1 MNIKKCLWLFFLC
14 FLSAPSIQAQRNYID
29 IPNYILC
36 INSYAES
43 TPWSTRMISTISEY
57 VQKDPKLALYAEHMN
72 TFMIDNDSI
81 LKEFKNMLSQKYT
94 QPHPRLLVLLGS
106 PAFTLRDEYRKL
118 WGDIPIVLC
127 SEEAFQGPHEAY
139 LQKQAIKLKDRT
151 PIAQFSKPYNMVFL
165 YSELYLRENVQ
176 LINHIK
182 PNIKKFIF
190 IGDKREVNL
199 SASLDIQNE
208 LRVKNPKIEYQF
220 LTPQKMTTNQ
230 LLDSLYRVDPQTTG
244 ILFASWFYKTTF
256 AGNTSLMSNDH
267 KLIVTTLPQSLLLT

>member
-57 VQKDPKLALYAEHMN
+57 VQKDPQLALYAEHMN

-139 LQKQAIKLKDRT
+139 LQKQAITERPDSDRSILKAIQYGFLVLRT
-151 PIAQFSKPYNMVFL
+151 ISPRKC
-165 YSELYLRENVQ
+165 
-176 LINHIK
+176 
-182 PNIKKFIF
+182 
-190 IGDKREVNL
+190 
-199 SASLDIQNE
+199 
-208 LRVKNPKIEYQF
+208 
-220 LTPQKMTTNQ
+220 TTNQ
-230 LLDSLYRVDPQTTG
+230 PHKTQ
-244 ILFASWFYKTTF
+244 YKKV
-256 AGNTSLMSNDH
+256 H
-267 KLIVTTLPQSLLLT
+267 IHR